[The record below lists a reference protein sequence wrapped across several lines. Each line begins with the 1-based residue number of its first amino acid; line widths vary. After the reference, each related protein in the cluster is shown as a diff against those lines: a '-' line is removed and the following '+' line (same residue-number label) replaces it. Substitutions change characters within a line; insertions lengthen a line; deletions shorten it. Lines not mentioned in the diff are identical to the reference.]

1 MSNFQTIHDMSSSWN
16 IHWKFIFTKKRMENW
31 KYTHVFH
38 WQPVLNLWQELRQS
52 KGVWRSLEKYP
63 LYRVN
68 LSKNGE
74 NCPTFRNRDLFH
86 PQKLKTDLKKHTGCL
101 KCKKYFFQNSFETY
115 LLWLIFHDVPIRI
128 HLWFLELYLGVALSN
143 N

>member
-1 MSNFQTIHDMSSSWN
+1 MSNFQTIHNMSSGWN

-74 NCPTFRNRDLFH
+74 NCPTFHNTDLFH
-86 PQKLKTDLKKHTGCL
+86 PQKLETDLKNIQGVSNVKGIFSKQFWDLPIMTNFSWCAH
-101 KCKKYFFQNSFETY
+101 KNSFM
-115 LLWLIFHDVPIRI
+115 VP
-128 HLWFLELYLGVALSN
+128 WALSGCRII
-143 N
+143 